1 MLASRATRT
10 FPTRHLARAYIRTSY
25 AGFHKL
31 SKLSAQEKP
40 HLWEKLPGENSGE
53 KPGFSKLLGPLKEN
67 NFRNVH
73 AKPEYDVVVVGGGIV
88 GLATARE
95 ILNRFPEKTVVVLE
109 KEREVAA
116 HQTGHNSG
124 VIHAGLYYE
133 PGSRMAHTC
142 VRGADLMYKYC
153 EDHGLPVE
161 RCGKLVVAVNE
172 KEHAQ
177 VEKLYRQ
184 GTANG
189 VKGLKILDGEQV
201 KEYEPNVRAYS
212 ALYSPNTGIVDFGLV
227 AQNLAQEIKDSGR
240 GEIKLA
246 FEAKKFTQTS
256 DHRVLIRGAEPANK
270 GPALEVLGKNV
281 ITCAGFYADR
291 VSGLA
296 GGDPE
301 AARVVTFR
309 GTYYQVKP
317 EYRGLVKMNV
327 YPVPSGGGIP
337 VGVHFT
343 PTVNARRGHQLIV
356 GPGAC
361 ITFAREG
368 YQFWDLKLSDIW
380 DSITNPHFWSFAL
393 SNFSLSFGELWRDLN
408 KRAFLKSGQRMI
420 PSLREDMVE
429 PSFAGVMAQIF
440 EKGGV
445 AAGDYILERKVLGG
459 TTLNVRNAPSPACTA
474 SLAIGEMVANVA
486 SEDFGW
492 EPATKKESASVA
504 E

>member
-1 MLASRATRT
+1 MLASRATKT
-10 FPTRHLARAYIRTSY
+10 FFKGTFTRNCVRTSY
-25 AGFHKL
+25 AGFHNI
-31 SKLSAQEKP
+31 SKFSAQEKL
-40 HLWEKLPGENSGE
+40 HLWEKLPGENTEE
-53 KPGFSKLLGPLKEN
+53 KPGFAKLKGSLKET
-67 NFRNVH
+67 NFRTID
-73 AKPEYDVVVVGGGIV
+73 AKDEYDVVIVGGGIV

-95 ILNRFPEKTVVVLE
+95 ILKRYPEKTVAVLE

-133 PGSRMAHTC
+133 PGSRMARTC
-142 VRGADLMYKYC
+142 VRGAELMYKYC
-153 EDHGLPVE
+153 EDRGLPVE

-172 KEHAQ
+172 SEHAQ
-177 VEKLYRQ
+177 VEKLYNQ

-189 VKGLKILDGEQV
+189 VKGLEILHGPEVQ
-201 KEYEPNVRAYS
+201 KYEPNVRAYS
-212 ALYSPNTGIVDFGLV
+212 ALYSPNTGIVDYGLV
-227 AQNLAQEIKDSGR
+227 AQNLAEEIKDSGR

-256 DHRVLIRGAEPANK
+256 DDRVLIKGAEPANK
-270 GPALEVLGKNV
+270 GPTLEVIGKNV

-291 VSGLA
+291 VSGLT
-296 GGDPE
+296 GGNPNS
-301 AARVVTFR
+301 ARVVTFR

-343 PTVNARRGHQLIV
+343 PTVNVRRGHQLIV

-380 DSITNPHFWSFAL
+380 DSISNPHFWSFAL
-393 SNFSLSFGELWRDLN
+393 GNFSLSFGELWRDLN

-420 PSLREDMVE
+420 PALREDMVE

-440 EKGGV
+440 EQGGL

-474 SLAIGEMVANVA
+474 SLAIGEMVADVA
-486 SEDFGW
+486 TEDFGW
-492 EPATKKESASVA
+492 KTAEKKESVSL
-504 E
+504 